1 MANVFDA
8 ARYILLK
15 TGEISTWK
23 LQKLCYYAQA
33 WTLAW
38 TGKPLFPEDFEAWRN
53 GPVCRP
59 LFARHKGMYSVTED
73 FLPDGNIDALT
84 ADEKDS
90 IDTVL
95 SAYGDMEPYQLRA
108 QTHAE
113 TPWKAARGSLDEM
126 AFSDSVISKEAIG
139 AYYGAL

>member
-59 LFARHKGMYSVTED
+59 LFVRHKGMYSVTED

-84 ADEKDS
+84 TSVFCGMTVS
-90 IDTVL
+90 IL
-95 SAYGDMEPYQLRA
+95 YILQ
-108 QTHAE
+108 
-113 TPWKAARGSLDEM
+113 
-126 AFSDSVISKEAIG
+126 
-139 AYYGAL
+139 